1 MKLWIKIYFGS
12 IQLFSSSTTE
22 VPLMQGLSTTT
33 LLWRAFSQSI
43 IFLYLWDEETS
54 LLVLIPS
61 GIAALI
67 EMWKVTKAYRV
78 QWVKPEGSWFYR
90 PSIGKEVFRYG
101 RNTWQNCI
109 LPHFHLGK
117 TPRVPFGMGDI

>member
-1 MKLWIKIYFGS
+1 MKLWIQIYFGS

-22 VPLMQGLSTTT
+22 VPLIQGLSTTT

-90 PSIGKEVFRYG
+90 PSLGKDVFRYG
-101 RNTWQNCI
+101 WNAAKLLFASFSVWKEC
-109 LPHFHLGK
+109 P
-117 TPRVPFGMGDI
+117 